1 MIAADTNFVVRLLV
15 EDDSAQLREV
25 HAILAEARATAEE
38 CLITDIVLCELTW
51 VLEGAYRA
59 SRADVLAAVQALLS
73 DSLFGFEDRNRVLRA
88 LDLFEVGRADFSDYL
103 LGVVATDRGARTTFT
118 FDRALRGEP
127 GFTVRVG

>member
-25 HAILAEARATAEE
+25 HTILAEARAAAEE
-38 CLITDIVLCELTW
+38 CLINDIVLCELTW
-51 VLEGAYRA
+51 VLESAYRA

-88 LDLFEVGRADFSDYL
+88 LDLFEAGRADFSDYL
-103 LGVVATDRGARTTFT
+103 LGAVATDRGARTTFT